1 MKHGKTHR
9 LVALTAALLAAQ
21 AAHAAPSA
29 TSVDLSNYT
38 LTGTYALPSAPS
50 AANRLADEASA
61 VTFNRD
67 TGTLF
72 VVGDGG
78 TAIVQISKTG
88 QLINSMSLASG
99 SSPQDTAF
107 YDPEGLAY
115 IGGGQFVL
123 TEERYRI
130 ANRFTYTAGSTLQYS
145 GATRAALATS
155 LGNGNTGTEGITYD
169 PLTNGFIAINQRA
182 GNGGSLQR
190 IYQTGIDF
198 TNGTVSNG
206 GATTANPAA
215 LFNVANLG
223 LAELSDVFALSNVSN
238 YAGQPRAS
246 NILIVSL
253 SGDVKEFSRSGSLL
267 SSLTVPGLSQA
278 QVEGIT
284 MDDLGNLYIVGE
296 RNIQGVEHQPT
307 MFVYTPAPVPEPE
320 TYAMMLGGLAIV
332 GAFVRRRNRFVKM

>member
-9 LVALTAALLAAQ
+9 LIALTAALLAAQ

-29 TSVDLSNYT
+29 TSVDLSTYT

-50 AANRLADEASA
+50 ATNRLAEEASA

-99 SSPQDTAF
+99 SSPQGTAF

-130 ANRFTYTAGSTLQYS
+130 ANRFTYVAGSTLQYS
-145 GATRAALATS
+145 GATRAALASS
-155 LGNGNTGTEGITYD
+155 LGTGNTGTEGITYD

-190 IYQTGIDF
+190 IYQTGINF
-198 TNGTVSNG
+198 SNGTVTNG

-215 LFNVANLG
+215 LFDAAYLG
-223 LAELSDVFALSNVSN
+223 LADLSDVFALSNVSN
-238 YAGQPRAS
+238 YAGQSRAS

-267 SSLTVPGLSQA
+267 SSLRVPGLSGP

-284 MDDLGNLYIVGE
+284 MDDAGNIYIVGE
-296 RNIQGVEHQPT
+296 LGSGVQGNQPT
-307 MFVYTPAPVPEPE
+307 MFVYAPAPVPEPE

-332 GAFVRRRNRFVKM
+332 GAVVRRRNRFAKM